1 MWLQKFLAQLKHKGK
16 LKKGREGVN
25 ERNPCRIYTV
35 GDIGITI
42 PGARA
47 WDGGEIPPSA
57 KLIFLAPQEEAGPG
71 KIPPEAKVYIVGHG
85 LAAWRLAVS
94 KGLPAITPEK
104 ALALAGE
111 ITSQENSGDQAQPNF
126 GSTRSTGKEN
136 KKGTIIVVYS
146 SKTSVGKTSAT
157 ANLGTMLAKEG
168 KKVCLVDADPGGRTL
183 TSLALGIATT
193 GDIASPQKIPWG
205 LDLVPSLPDS
215 PALGI
220 TEAKNSI
227 RKLAGDYD
235 FILVDAPGRLEL
247 PLYTRAF
254 LETAVET
261 AGHIILMASCDH
273 AAVAAVRAFVAG
285 KMDELH
291 IRPVTR
297 LVVNQTQPLPP
308 LKPQEVAK
316 RVGLELTG
324 IIPHDHLVDRMF
336 AEGKPIPL
344 MRLGRK
350 GSAFLN
356 ALQELRTKGVC

>member
-1 MWLQKFLAQLKHKGK
+1 MWVQKFLAQLKHKEK
-16 LKKGREGVN
+16 CKKGREGVN
-25 ERNPCRIYTV
+25 EKTPCHIYTV

-42 PGARA
+42 PGARS
-47 WDGGEIPPSA
+47 WDGGEISPLA
-57 KLIFLAPQEEAGPG
+57 KLIFLAPEEAGPS
-71 KIPPEAKVYIVGHG
+71 KIPPGAKVYIVGHG
-85 LAAWRLAVS
+85 LAVWRLAVS

-111 ITSQENSGDQAQPNF
+111 ITPWEISGDQVQPHS
-126 GSTRSTGKEN
+126 GSNGKGN

-146 SKTSVGKTSAT
+146 SKTSVGKTSVT

-168 KKVCLVDADPGGRTL
+168 KKICLVDADPGGRTL
-183 TSLALGIATT
+183 TGMALGIATT

-205 LDLVPSLPDS
+205 LDLVPSLPDNPTLS
-215 PALGI
+215 L
-220 TEAKNSI
+220 TDAKNNI
-227 RKLAGDYD
+227 KKLAGDYD
-235 FILVDAPGRLEL
+235 LLLVDAPGRLEL

-254 LETAVET
+254 LETAS
-261 AGHIILMASCDH
+261 HIILMASCDH

-308 LKPQEVAK
+308 LKPREVAK
-316 RVGLELTG
+316 RVGLELAG
-324 IIPHDHLVDRMF
+324 VIPYDPLVDRMF

-356 ALQELRTKGVC
+356 ALRELRTKGVC

>member
-1 MWLQKFLAQLKHKGK
+1 MWLKKFLTQLKHKGTC
-16 LKKGREGVN
+16 KKGREDVN
-25 ERNPCRIYTV
+25 ERNPCRVYTV

-47 WDGGEIPPSA
+47 WGGGEIPATA
-57 KLIFLAPQEEAGPG
+57 KLIFLAPQEAGPG

-104 ALALAGE
+104 ALALASE
-111 ITSQENSGDQAQPNF
+111 IVPPKNSGDQVQPYS
-126 GSTRSTGKEN
+126 GSTGKEN

-146 SKTSVGKTSAT
+146 SKTSVGKTSVT
-157 ANLGTMLAKEG
+157 ANLGTMLVKEG

-183 TSLALGIATT
+183 TNLALGIATT
-193 GDIASPQKIPWG
+193 GDIASPHKIPWG

-227 RKLAGDYD
+227 KKLAGDYD
-235 FILVDAPGRLEL
+235 IILVDAPGRLEL

-254 LETAVET
+254 LETAS
-261 AGHIILMASCDH
+261 HIILMASCDH

-291 IRPVTR
+291 IRPVTH
-297 LVVNQTQPLPP
+297 LVANQTQPLPP

-324 IIPHDHLVDRMF
+324 IIPHDPLVDRMF

-356 ALQELRTKGVC
+356 ALQELMTKGVC